1 MLETRNSEFRLV
13 EKRQQ
18 ELEEEIAAAREL
30 SAMHDRLRVELEET
44 RKQRDDIEHM
54 VMSLKERAE
63 RAEKALEEDRV
74 RLNDE
79 RTSLERSVEERKER
93 ESLISLST
101 SDSEFER
108 RVTTDG
114 YSTSVADLT
123 AQTAGEMTASDELQQ
138 LRAEIAQL
146 NDMNAELATKVS
158 MLEVEKSSIEK
169 TKDEAQKLLE
179 ELKLVGGALREKSD
193 QSERLGACGDVGFD
207 VSVEDAQSE
216 NVRLSEELRRNMHE
230 IELARTH
237 RAALEKELL
246 ELKALASSTLFILFT
261 VGKRAE
267 EGSFPIQQNQLQHQI
282 DALEEQLKSQ
292 KEEIERLIQ
301 LVEAERGRAE
311 EASDAVKQKEAEQE
325 AMRVAL
331 MSDVNEKDSQV
342 TRLEEEVK
350 RVQSEEVLSGAFK
363 HYSWFFSFKEWC
375 RTVSQVKS
383 IMARS
388 VFLLTL
394 RGNE

>member
-1 MLETRNSEFRLV
+1 M
-13 EKRQQ
+13 Q
-18 ELEEEIAAAREL
+18 
-30 SAMHDRLRVELEET
+30 
-44 RKQRDDIEHM
+44 
-54 VMSLKERAE
+54 
-63 RAEKALEEDRV
+63 
-74 RLNDE
+74 
-79 RTSLERSVEERKER
+79 
-93 ESLISLST
+93 
-101 SDSEFER
+101 
-108 RVTTDG
+108 VTTDG

-267 EGSFPIQQNQLQHQI
+267 EGSFPIQ
-282 DALEEQLKSQ
+282 
-292 KEEIERLIQ
+292 
-301 LVEAERGRAE
+301 VAERQSSTAGAE
-311 EASDAVKQKEAEQE
+311 VVISLQGESASQNTND
-325 AMRVAL
+325 
-331 MSDVNEKDSQV
+331 EKVCLGYLRFESRTNDKFQCFY
-342 TRLEEEVK
+342 
-350 RVQSEEVLSGAFK
+350 GMPYA
-363 HYSWFFSFKEWC
+363 FSFYG
-375 RTVSQVKS
+375 
-383 IMARS
+383 I
-388 VFLLTL
+388 
-394 RGNE
+394 